1 MDIFQ
6 VAILG
11 FIQGATEFIPISS
24 SGHLDI
30 IPRALGWDN
39 PSTALILFLHIG
51 TLLALLTYYRRL
63 ILRYFKV
70 ALKKI
75 FSQKK
80 LRRKEERDLKV
91 VINTLLAVLPAIVIG
106 ILFEN
111 LISNFYDR
119 DSELRIIAPFIL
131 IPMIVIGIIF
141 LFEEKF
147 FRNNK
152 LKIEDLKLNQVLVIG
167 LSQAI
172 AFIRGVSR
180 SGITLIFGQLAG
192 LKRVDAAE
200 FSFLISIPI
209 LIGTSIFSLVEFI
222 SLPREQLSEEL
233 LPALVG
239 MVIAFITGLMAV
251 KFLLSFL
258 KNNSLKLF
266 GVYRIALGLILLGVI
281 FI

>member
-30 IPRALGWDN
+30 IPRVLGWDN

-51 TLLALLTYYRRL
+51 TLLALLTHYRKL
-63 ILRYFKV
+63 ILRYFKAV
-70 ALKKI
+70 IKKL
-75 FSQKK
+75 FSQKQ

-91 VINTLLAVLPAIVIG
+91 FINTIIAVLPAIVIG
-106 ILFEN
+106 VLFEN

-119 DSELRIIAPFIL
+119 DSELRVIAPFIIL
-131 IPMIVIGIIF
+131 PMIIIGIIF
-141 LFEEKF
+141 LFEERF
-147 FRNNK
+147 FKNNK
-152 LKIEDLKLNQVLVIG
+152 LKIEDLKINQVLIIG

-209 LIGTSIFSLVEFI
+209 LIGTSLFSLIEFL
-222 SLPREQLSEEL
+222 SLPREQLSDEL
-233 LPALVG
+233 LPALSG
-239 MVIAFITGLMAV
+239 MIVAFITGLIAV

-266 GVYRIALGLILLGVI
+266 GIYRIALGLILLGVI

>member
-222 SLPREQLSEEL
+222 SLPREQLSKEL

-239 MVIAFITGLMAV
+239 MVIAFITGLLAV

>member
-63 ILRYFKV
+63 ILRYCKV
-70 ALKKI
+70 AFKKI

-119 DSELRIIAPFIL
+119 DSELRVIGPFIL

-239 MVIAFITGLMAV
+239 MVIAFITGLLAV